1 MMTNTLFQSLDAK
14 QKLSEAAQTLS
25 GTLDVMTSEI
35 VGRLISER
43 LIDYAGQ
50 PGQTIEYLSCVIADT
65 LIKSLAHADSVEI
78 KRFLK
83 IERTPNEE

>member
-1 MMTNTLFQSLDAK
+1 MITNTLFQSLDTK

-65 LIKSLAHADSVEI
+65 LIKSLAHADSVEV

-83 IERTPNEE
+83 IERTPDEE

>member
-1 MMTNTLFQSLDAK
+1 MITNVLFQSLDTK

-50 PGQTIEYLSCVIADT
+50 PGQTIEYLSCIIADT
-65 LIKSLAHADSVEI
+65 LIKSLAHADSVEV

-83 IERTPNEE
+83 IERTPDEE